1 MISHR
6 IIYFLT
12 DGTGGGYDC
21 SATNCAC
28 ATGYVQDDYICRKG
42 EYRVFVLNEVWSS
55 LTVQLSILRYTF
67 SQCMN
72 RKHKCI

>member
-28 ATGYVQDDYICRKG
+28 ATGYVQNDYICRKG
-42 EYRVFVLNEVWSS
+42 EYRLFVLNEVSNS
-55 LTVQLSILRYTF
+55 PIVNVEVHIF
-67 SQCMN
+67 SMHEQET
-72 RKHKCI
+72 